1 MDRLEFEVMAC
12 SEVMLRRNTSTLIL
26 TLAQIPILTLTLTQT
41 PPYPNLLKEIFI
53 RRKELLRKIEIRYIY
68 MLIYTCVYT
77 YMCLY
82 IDLLTYIYTCMH
94 AFATRDEMIHKAS
107 TEFQKFEKER
117 LEKINIG
124 LRRFCE
130 FEKRSF

>member
-1 MDRLEFEVMAC
+1 MAL
-12 SEVMLRRNTSTLIL
+12 VATLQVACIIYNNRYFMIVFVSDESSLFLDLYTIL
-26 TLAQIPILTLTLTQT
+26 PR
-41 PPYPNLLKEIFI
+41 FI
-53 RRKELLRKIEIRYIY
+53 SINV
-68 MLIYTCVYT
+68 YTCVYT
-77 YMCLY
+77 YICLY

-94 AFATRDEMIHKAS
+94 AFATRDEMIHKTS

>member
-1 MDRLEFEVMAC
+1 MKKLINLDPNCNPNPNPNLN
-12 SEVMLRRNTSTLIL
+12 SIISNTH
-26 TLAQIPILTLTLTQT
+26 

-53 RRKELLRKIEIRYIY
+53 RRKELLRKIEIRCIYI
-68 MLIYTCVYT
+68 LIYTCVHT

-124 LRRFCE
+124 LKRFCE